1 MATQIRLRRGLASEW
16 TTANPILA
24 LGEMGIETDTRKF
37 KFGNGL
43 LAWNSIEY
51 AVDKNQIGLSEIDNT
66 SDENKPIS
74 IATQEALDLKAES
87 SFVSSELALKA
98 NSSSVYTKTE
108 TDSIASNAVSSAV
121 SSANGYTDTKV
132 AGIVNS
138 APATLDTLNEL
149 ATALGNDPNFATTT
163 ATLIGTKANSADVY
177 TKTQS
182 DANFEPKN
190 SNIQSHISNTSN
202 PHLVTKAQVGL
213 SEVDNTSDSNK
224 PISLLVQDALD
235 LKVDVV
241 LGKDL
246 STNDYTNAEKTKL
259 AGIQAGATANSTDSQ
274 LRDRATHTGN
284 EIQLTWNENAS
295 PAVPAQGL
303 TTYSKSVGGRNM
315 FAQIGKSGVDYS
327 FQPFFA
333 RNAIFSFKASGNS
346 TTNTVFGGVAP
357 TTNGTAT
364 GRNVVTTNF
373 FTWMRRVGYVSS
385 ATNNSSS
392 GIRSAAQ
399 QFGRG
404 NGAGR
409 GGFHFVAR
417 FGISDATLVAGAR
430 LFVGLTSATSVLGNA
445 DPSTFTN
452 IIGVGLDAAD
462 TTLQIMHND
471 AGGSAVKIDLG
482 ASFPESTVT
491 DFYELSLYCPP
502 NGIEVSY
509 QVINLSTNESA
520 SGVIISNLP
529 ISTQLLAW
537 QIWRHNVNTGL
548 AVGVDIASVYIET
561 DN

>member
-1 MATQIRLRRGLASEW
+1 
-16 TTANPILA
+16 
-24 LGEMGIETDTRKF
+24 
-37 KFGNGL
+37 
-43 LAWNSIEY
+43 
-51 AVDKNQIGLSEIDNT
+51 
-66 SDENKPIS
+66 
-74 IATQEALDLKAES
+74 
-87 SFVSSELALKA
+87 
-98 NSSSVYTKTE
+98 
-108 TDSIASNAVSSAV
+108 
-121 SSANGYTDTKV
+121 
-132 AGIVNS
+132 
-138 APATLDTLNEL
+138 
-149 ATALGNDPNFATTT
+149 
-163 ATLIGTKANSADVY
+163 
-177 TKTQS
+177 
-182 DANFEPKN
+182 
-190 SNIQSHISNTSN
+190 
-202 PHLVTKAQVGL
+202 
-213 SEVDNTSDSNK
+213 
-224 PISLLVQDALD
+224 
-235 LKVDVV
+235 
-241 LGKDL
+241 
-246 STNDYTNAEKTKL
+246 
-259 AGIQAGATANSTDSQ
+259 
-274 LRDRATHTGN
+274 
-284 EIQLTWNENAS
+284 
-295 PAVPAQGL
+295 
-303 TTYSKSVGGRNM
+303 M

-333 RNAIFSFKASGNS
+333 RNSIFSFKASGN
-346 TTNTVFGGVAP
+346 TTTTTVFGGAAP
-357 TTNGTAT
+357 TANGTAT
-364 GRNVVTTNF
+364 TRNVVTTNF
-373 FTWMRRVGYVSS
+373 FTWMRRVGYVSQ
-385 ATNNSSS
+385 TNNNSSS

-417 FGISDATLVAGAR
+417 FGVSDATLVAGAR
-430 LFVGLTSATSVLGNA
+430 LFVGLTSSTAVLGNA

-548 AVGVDIASVYIET
+548 AVGVDVASVYIET